1 MVITYLLQFIIVNN
15 VIFSYVDVILSTIK
29 LCVCISVLYAS
40 TNFVLEI
47 RWNHNSVSIL
57 FHLMIIL
64 ELSCY

>member
-1 MVITYLLQFIIVNN
+1 MVRTYSLQFIIVNN

-40 TNFVLEI
+40 TSFVLEI
-47 RWNHNSVSIL
+47 RWNHNSISIL